1 MARFRADDGAML
13 FYRYYSPSSSPHRP
27 AASTDR
33 QPLTLVFLH
42 GWPMSSRMFD
52 QLIVP
57 LVETHRYPVIAPDR
71 RGFGNSDW
79 STPSTGEVTLDT
91 FVSDAVNLL
100 ENVLQQNPGPFVF
113 IAASMGT
120 AESVLVRATSNLL
133 RLYCKGF
140 VWIGPNMPYTVSCE
154 ECPGAPS
161 AEVWDSIIQGFRGAG
176 GKDFIAQAVPGI
188 FRVDLGNQ
196 VGQDTLQFFER
207 LVQQADPVA
216 VERTAVVLQISTAG
230 ELKNWAEAAAADER
244 EKVPVLILH
253 GDSDAGMPL
262 ETSAAIVQKLLPW
275 SQLKVYEK
283 AGHGLYLTHAQQVV
297 DDILAFLEPIAS
309 QQRQ

>member
-1 MARFRADDGAML
+1 MARFRADDGASL
-13 FYRYYSPSSSPHRP
+13 FYRYYTPSSSPHRP
-27 AASTDR
+27 AATVDR

-57 LVETHRYPVIAPDR
+57 LVETHRFHVIALDR

-79 STPSTGEVTLDT
+79 ATPSTGEVTLDT
-91 FVSDAVNLL
+91 FVSDAVSLL
-100 ENVLQQNPGPFVF
+100 EHVLQRNPSPFVF
-113 IAASMGT
+113 VAASMGT
-120 AESVLVRATSNLL
+120 AESLLVRAASNLL
-133 RLYCKGF
+133 RLQCKGF

-154 ECPGAPS
+154 ECPLAPS

-196 VGQDTLQFFER
+196 VSQDTLQFFER

-216 VERTAVVLQISTAG
+216 VERTAVVLQVSTAG
-230 ELKNWAEAAAADER
+230 ELRKCAEAAVADEQ

-262 ETSAAIVQKLLPW
+262 ETSAAIVHKLLPW

-283 AGHGLYLTHAQQVV
+283 AGHG
-297 DDILAFLEPIAS
+297 
-309 QQRQ
+309 